1 MKQRKIVIVGG
12 VAGGATAAARLRRLD
27 EHAEIIM
34 FERGEHISYA
44 NCGLPYYIGGVIPKR
59 QSLLVQ
65 TPQGMSKRF
74 RIDIRTEQEVTAID
88 RERHIVSVRNG
99 KTGEQ
104 YGESYD
110 TLILSPGAKPI
121 VPPIEGLNEAKQ
133 TFTLRSIPD
142 TDRIKAHVDETSP
155 QRAVIIGGGFIGLE
169 MADSL
174 AHRGIAV
181 TVVEM
186 ADQVMAPLDP
196 EMAAIVHHHL
206 REKGIELILGDGVR
220 AFQDEGRSIVL
231 ASGRVLP
238 TDMTILSIGVR
249 PENELARS
257 AGLAL
262 GERGGILV
270 DEYMRTA
277 DPDIWAVGDAI
288 EVKDYIHGTPA
299 MVPLAWPANRQGRL
313 VADNIYGKGQSYR
326 GTLGTAVAKVFD
338 LTVAVAGSN
347 AKTLQKLGVP
357 YESVHIHPA
366 SHAGYYPGGSPISL
380 KLTFHPETGAIYGVQ
395 GVGMQ
400 GVDKRID
407 VVATAIKG
415 NLTVHDLPDLELAY
429 APPYSSAKDPVN
441 MLGYVAS
448 HVVDGDV
455 KVVHYDQID
464 RMVREG
470 ACLIDARESTEREA
484 GYIEGSIHIP
494 LGDLR
499 SQLDELPRDR
509 PIVVSCQVGLRGYL
523 ATRILDQHGFESM
536 NLSGGYKTYA
546 AYYGPRNPATAC
558 AK

>member
-65 TPQGMSKRF
+65 TAQGMSTRF
-74 RIDIRTEQEVTAID
+74 RLDIRTEQEVTAID
-88 RERHIVSVRNG
+88 RDRHIVSVRNV

-104 YGESYD
+104 YEEAYD

-121 VPPIEGLNEAKQ
+121 VPPIEGLKEAKR

-142 TDRIKAHVDETSP
+142 TDRIKRHVDETSP
-155 QRAVIIGGGFIGLE
+155 ERAVIVGGGFIGLE
-169 MADSL
+169 MADNL

-181 TVVEM
+181 TVIEM

-206 REKGIELILGDGVR
+206 RDKGIELILGDGVN
-220 AFQDEGRSIVL
+220 AFRDEGRSVVL

-270 DEYMRTA
+270 DEYLRTE
-277 DPDIWAVGDAI
+277 DPDIWAIGDAI

-313 VADNIYGKGQSYR
+313 VADNICGKGQPYR

-338 LTVAVAGSN
+338 LTVAAAGSN
-347 AKTLQKLGVP
+347 AKTLRKLGVP

-395 GVGMQ
+395 GVGKQ

-448 HVVDGDV
+448 HVVDGEV

-464 RMVREG
+464 RMVRDG
-470 ACLIDARESTEREA
+470 ACLIDVRESAEREA

-499 SQLDELPRDR
+499 SRLDELPQDR

-546 AYYGPRNPATAC
+546 AYYGSRNPATAC

>member
-65 TPQGMSKRF
+65 TVQGMSKRF
-74 RIDIRTEQEVTAID
+74 RLDIRTEQEVTAID

-99 KTGEQ
+99 KTGEL
-104 YGESYD
+104 YEESYD

-133 TFTLRSIPD
+133 MFTLRSIPD
-142 TDRIKAHVDETSP
+142 TDRIKRHVDETSP
-155 QRAVIIGGGFIGLE
+155 QRAVIVGGGFIGLE
-169 MADSL
+169 MADNL

-206 REKGIELILGDGVR
+206 QEKGIELILGDGVS

-231 ASGRVLP
+231 SSGRVLP

-270 DEYMRTA
+270 DEYLRTE
-277 DPDIWAVGDAI
+277 DPDIWAIGDAI

-313 VADNIYGKGQSYR
+313 VADNIYGKGQPYR

-338 LTVAVAGSN
+338 LTVAVTGSN

-380 KLTFHPETGAIYGVQ
+380 KLIFHPETGAIYGVQ
-395 GVGMQ
+395 GVGKQ

-448 HVVDGDV
+448 HVVDGEV

-470 ACLIDARESTEREA
+470 ACLIDVRESAERDA

-499 SQLDELPRDR
+499 SRLDELPRDR

-523 ATRILDQHGFESM
+523 ATRILDQHGFDSM

-546 AYYGPRNPATAC
+546 AYYGSRNPATAC

>member
-65 TPQGMSKRF
+65 TVQGMSKRF
-74 RIDIRTEQEVTAID
+74 RLDIRTEQEVTAID

-99 KTGEQ
+99 KTGEL
-104 YGESYD
+104 YEESYD

-133 TFTLRSIPD
+133 MFTLRSIPD
-142 TDRIKAHVDETSP
+142 TDRIKRHVDETSP
-155 QRAVIIGGGFIGLE
+155 QRAVIVGGGFIGLE
-169 MADSL
+169 MADNL

-196 EMAAIVHHHL
+196 EMSAIVHHHL
-206 REKGIELILGDGVR
+206 REKGIELILGDGVS

-231 ASGRVLP
+231 SSGRVLP

-257 AGLAL
+257 AGLAI

-270 DEYMRTA
+270 DEYLRTE
-277 DPDIWAVGDAI
+277 DPDIWAIGDAI
-288 EVKDYIHGTPA
+288 EAKDYIHGTPA

-313 VADNIYGKGQSYR
+313 VADNIYGKGQPYR

-448 HVVDGDV
+448 HVVDGEV

-470 ACLIDARESTEREA
+470 ACLIDVRESAEREA

-499 SQLDELPRDR
+499 SRLDELPRDR

-523 ATRILDQHGFESM
+523 ATRILDQHGFDSM

-546 AYYGPRNPATAC
+546 AYYGSRNPATAC

>member
-65 TPQGMSKRF
+65 TVQGMSKRF
-74 RIDIRTEQEVTAID
+74 RLDIRTEQEVTAID
-88 RERHIVSVRNG
+88 RDRHIVSVRNG
-99 KTGEQ
+99 KTGEL
-104 YGESYD
+104 YEEAYD

-133 TFTLRSIPD
+133 MFTLRSIPD
-142 TDRIKAHVDETSP
+142 TDRIKRHVDETSP
-155 QRAVIIGGGFIGLE
+155 QRAVIVGGGFIGLE
-169 MADSL
+169 MADNL
-174 AHRGIAV
+174 ARRGIAV

-186 ADQVMAPLDP
+186 ADQVMAPLDR

-206 REKGIELILGDGVR
+206 REKGIELILGDGVS

-231 ASGRVLP
+231 SSGRVLP

-257 AGLAL
+257 AGLAI

-270 DEYMRTA
+270 NEYLRTE
-277 DPDIWAVGDAI
+277 DPDIWAIGDAI

-313 VADNIYGKGQSYR
+313 VADNIYGKGQPYR

-380 KLTFHPETGAIYGVQ
+380 KLTFHPESGAIYGVQ

-448 HVVDGDV
+448 HIVDGEV

-470 ACLIDARESTEREA
+470 ACLIDVRESAERDA

-499 SQLDELPRDR
+499 SRLDELPRDR

-523 ATRILDQHGFESM
+523 ATRILDQHGFDSM

-546 AYYGPRNPATAC
+546 AYYGSRNPATAC